1 MFQESFLFADTVRE
15 NLAMGDEV
23 DDAEIWAALE
33 IARARTFVERLPHG
47 LDEVIGERGVT
58 LSGGQRQRIALAR
71 ALLRR
76 PRLLLLDDATSAVD
90 ATVER
95 AILDGLRGSVAATT
109 LVVAHRV
116 STIALA
122 DRVLLLDGGRIAAEG
137 THRELLAV
145 PAYAALV
152 RAYETG
158 RRVSLD
164 ESVDDDLDAVVDVLT
179 DAAPPGSH
187 DHERRHPDQTEEED
201 ALRDAGAI
209 AVLRRGLAVTP
220 ELKQG
225 LILTAVL
232 AVATA
237 LGKLAVPILI
247 QQILDRGVL
256 GDAGYRPG
264 FVAAACLGTALLTI
278 GLYFV
283 SRATFLRLVRAAEA
297 SLLGLRVRTF
307 QHIHRLSLADHVDQ
321 RRGALVSRVT
331 SDVETMAQFT
341 EWGAVAWIVDSVLIV
356 ATVGV
361 MLLYSWQLALV
372 AVAVFLPLAPRPA
385 LPAAAPAGGLR
396 RGPHGRGRDPLR
408 GVRAR
413 DGSARGA
420 GVRAAATHSLTPR
433 PRHPHAVQGADGRG
447 QVVRRDVPPRRPL
460 RRHVPGHR
468 HGGRRHP
475 RTRLG
480 PQPRRDDRVH
490 LPREP
495 AAHPDR
501 GAERDPRPDPDRHR
515 RLAQDPRRAG
525 HADRR
530 RGAHRRARPPDAARS
545 AVDLDGVRFA
555 YRTGDEVL
563 RGIDLHL
570 PAGAAVAVVG
580 ETGSGKTTVAKLLC
594 RLADP
599 TAGVVRVERRRP
611 ARGGPRRRGDALD
624 AHGAAGRLP
633 VRHDAGRERPR
644 RTGPTPPTTRCAP
657 PSPPSGWAAWLD
669 DLPGGLEA
677 EVGERGTNLSV
688 GERQLVALARA
699 QLGDPGLLILDEA
712 TSSVDPETE
721 QALTEALDRLSA
733 GRTVVSIAHRL
744 STAERA
750 DLVIVVDAGE
760 VVERGTHA
768 DLVAAGGVY
777 AGLYASWLG
786 NTRVLD
792 HDNA

>member
-1 MFQESFLFADTVRE
+1 
-15 NLAMGDEV
+15 
-23 DDAEIWAALE
+23 
-33 IARARTFVERLPHG
+33 
-47 LDEVIGERGVT
+47 
-58 LSGGQRQRIALAR
+58 LS
-71 ALLRR
+71 
-76 PRLLLLDDATSAVD
+76 V
-90 ATVER
+90 
-95 AILDGLRGSVAATT
+95 
-109 LVVAHRV
+109 
-116 STIALA
+116 
-122 DRVLLLDGGRIAAEG
+122 
-137 THRELLAV
+137 
-145 PAYAALV
+145 
-152 RAYETG
+152 
-158 RRVSLD
+158 D
-164 ESVDDDLDAVVDVLT
+164 ESLDAVVDVLT

-187 DHERRHPDQTEEED
+187 DRERRHPDMTDEEE
-201 ALRDAGAI
+201 ALRDAGAV

-225 LILTAVL
+225 LVLTAVL

-264 FVAAACLGTALLTI
+264 FVAAACAGATVLTI

-307 QHIHRLSLADHVDQ
+307 EHIHRLSLADHVDQ

-341 EWGAVAWIVDSVLIV
+341 EWGAVAWIVDSVLSVTTI
-356 ATVGV
+356 GV

-372 AVAVFLPLAPRPA
+372 AVGVFLPLLPA
-385 LPAAAPAGGLR
+385 LRYLQRRQLAAYDEVRTAVGGTLSEVSELVTGAPVVLAYGLQGRTRGRLDDAIRTQYKAQMSAAKWFAVMFPLADLFGAITLATVMAVGAINGPAWGLGLGELIAFIFLVNLLLLPISELSEILDQTQTAIAGWRKILGVLATPIDVEEPIAGRTLPAGVL
-396 RGPHGRGRDPLR
+396 
-408 GVRAR
+408 
-413 DGSARGA
+413 
-420 GVRAAATHSLTPR
+420 
-433 PRHPHAVQGADGRG
+433 
-447 QVVRRDVPPRRPL
+447 
-460 RRHVPGHR
+460 
-468 HGGRRHP
+468 
-475 RTRLG
+475 
-480 PQPRRDDRVH
+480 
-490 LPREP
+490 
-495 AAHPDR
+495 
-501 GAERDPRPDPDRHR
+501 
-515 RLAQDPRRAG
+515 
-525 HADRR
+525 
-530 RGAHRRARPPDAARS
+530 

-563 RGIDLHL
+563 RGIDLHI
-570 PAGAAVAVVG
+570 PPGVSVAVVG
-580 ETGSGKTTVAKLLC
+580 ETGSGKTTIAKLLC

-599 TAGVVRVERRRP
+599 TTGTVRVGGVDLREVSPESRRAAIRMVPQDGFLFDTTLGDNVRVGRP
-611 ARGGPRRRGDALD
+611 DADEAALRAAFTTLGLGG
-624 AHGAAGRLP
+624 
-633 VRHDAGRERPR
+633 
-644 RTGPTPPTTRCAP
+644 
-657 PSPPSGWAAWLD
+657 WLD
-669 DLPGGLEA
+669 DLPLGLEA

-750 DLVIVVDAGE
+750 DLVVVVDAGE
-760 VVERGTHA
+760 VVEQGTHA
-768 DLVAAGGVY
+768 ALVAAGGVY

-792 HDNA
+792 HDG